1 VRLLIQNGY
10 VVDPSQEMNAGR
22 NLLIEDGR
30 IVGLCNYSD
39 PIPDDAEI
47 FDATGLIVAPGF
59 IDMHVHLREPGQE
72 YKETIAS
79 GAAAAVAGGFTTIC
93 AMPNTDPINDSAAV
107 TRFVIEQAERAGL
120 ASVLPIGAITKT
132 SAGTELAEMGEM
144 KDAGIV
150 AVSDDGRPVPT
161 AGMMRRAMEYARG
174 FDLPVIDHCE
184 DKSLARGGVMH
195 EGHWSLVLGLR
206 GMPAAAE
213 EVDAVRDCTLAELTG
228 AHVHLAH
235 VSTRGA
241 IEAVRRAKAQG
252 LRVTCEVA
260 PHHWTLT
267 DEAVAGEGKRVGGV
281 AYDTNTKMSPPLRSQ
296 DHIDAILEGLSDGT
310 IDAIASDHAPH
321 HADEKELEF
330 DQAPFGIIG
339 LETTVGLAFER
350 LVRSG
355 VISLERLVEL
365 CATNP
370 ARILSLQDR
379 GTFKTGARADV
390 TILDPE
396 LLWKYDVSLSKS
408 KSRNTPFDGYQFTG
422 AAIATIVGG
431 RVVHL
436 HSHHQ
441 AIYQHASSRQ
451 FARQL

>member
-1 VRLLIQNGY
+1 
-10 VVDPSQEMNAGR
+10 
-22 NLLIEDGR
+22 
-30 IVGLCNYSD
+30 
-39 PIPDDAEI
+39 
-47 FDATGLIVAPGF
+47 
-59 IDMHVHLREPGQE
+59 
-72 YKETIAS
+72 
-79 GAAAAVAGGFTTIC
+79 
-93 AMPNTDPINDSAAV
+93 
-107 TRFVIEQAERAGL
+107 
-120 ASVLPIGAITKT
+120 
-132 SAGTELAEMGEM
+132 
-144 KDAGIV
+144 
-150 AVSDDGRPVPT
+150 
-161 AGMMRRAMEYARG
+161 
-174 FDLPVIDHCE
+174 
-184 DKSLARGGVMH
+184 
-195 EGHWSLVLGLR
+195 
-206 GMPAAAE
+206 
-213 EVDAVRDCTLAELTG
+213 
-228 AHVHLAH
+228 
-235 VSTRGA
+235 
-241 IEAVRRAKAQG
+241 QG

-365 CATNP
+365 CAISP